1 MTSMQL
7 HHNVKD
13 CNYFN
18 NLHQHAILPDHQSS
32 VSMES
37 DNAAAGASG
46 EEGEDYKEEDEH
58 TYEGTELP
66 ASNLKMGCK

>member
-1 MTSMQL
+1 MQFYL
-7 HHNVKD
+7 IIK
-13 CNYFN
+13 
-18 NLHQHAILPDHQSS
+18 SS

-66 ASNLKMGCK
+66 ASNLKMVWK